1 MAFLYMCLHVSNP
14 QTRALVG
21 VFSLA
26 LVALIIWCIDTSWS
40 NGATFS
46 VMLMERISRFWRSIT
61 SRRQPEDGDED
72 AKAREQSEELAI
84 VAGDPELFT
93 NKMPEASRK
102 WSWGGK
108 VLVRSATGDATEDLN
123 GSSSTE
129 GV

>member
-1 MAFLYMCLHVSNP
+1 MCLHVSNP

-21 VFSLA
+21 VSSLA
-26 LVALIIWCIDTSWS
+26 LVALIVWCIDTSWS

-46 VMLMERISRFWRSIT
+46 VMLMEPISRFWGSLT
-61 SRRQPEDGDED
+61 PRRQPEDGDED
-72 AKAREQSEELAI
+72 AKKEREQSEELAT
-84 VAGDPELFT
+84 VAGDPELLT
-93 NKMPEASRK
+93 NKMPEPSRK

-108 VLVRSATGDATEDLN
+108 ILVRSATGDATENLN